1 MSKYINRKNFVQK
14 FTTRSLQRK
23 MMMLFSIMLVIP
35 ILLVGYFSYSS
46 ANKQLELKMQD
57 ATHSSVDL
65 VTNTIT
71 EYVSAAM
78 RNVDLLSQQITSA
91 DIDSKSPKTRALIE
105 LFMKAHPE
113 LEILSVGNEQGA
125 WMKAP
130 DPGKQDFDP
139 RVRDW
144 YKASMKNPGKV
155 TIINPLISVTTGNY
169 TLYISKTLQ
178 DGKGAITTSLNLK
191 IMSEQINKTSP
202 GQTGYF
208 YILDGNHKFVTHPVK
223 APGEDVA
230 DYVVKMLVN
239 GKGDLA
245 YTNPDTGMNMQGY
258 YTTEP
263 NTGFI
268 VAGVLPTKEF
278 SDATQPII
286 NTGIIVL
293 AAALIV
299 TMTLM
304 FLIIRSIT
312 KPIRSLNRSAQRVSE
327 GYLNERIHI
336 NRADEIG
343 QLAENYNLM
352 VGSLRSIVSD
362 ISDTSGLLASSS
374 QELTATT
381 EENSV
386 ATSYVAGL
394 VQESKV
400 GAESQTAAMTET
412 SRAMEEM
419 SSGIQKI
426 AEAAASIVDSSADT
440 EAEVLSGSLKI
451 EQVSQQME
459 AIRTSTHRSSELIGQ
474 LNGLNSEV
482 SEMSSAISAIAVQT
496 NLLSLNAGIEAAR
509 AGEHGRG
516 FAVVATEVRKLA
528 DQSKDTAGNIQET
541 LLQMTKLIDQT
552 YEAIRHTVAAD
563 VELGIQVTSEAKEA
577 FISIEHSTAKINSQL
592 HDISAITEQMSA
604 GAQEVAASVHE
615 ISGISRSTTEAFQG
629 VTAATAQQLASME
642 EISASST
649 ELSRMAGDLQQK
661 IERFKLED

>member
-1 MSKYINRKNFVQK
+1 MSKSTKRFFQK
-14 FTTRSLQRK
+14 PISSSLQRK
-23 MMMLFSIMLVIP
+23 MMIFFSVMLVIP
-35 ILLVGYFSYSS
+35 ILLVSYFSYFS

-65 VTNTIT
+65 ATSIID

-78 RNVDLLSQQITSA
+78 RNVDLLSQQITSSN
-91 DIDSKSPKTRALIE
+91 IDAKSPETRTLIE

-144 YKASMKNPGKV
+144 YKASMENPGKV
-155 TIINPLISVTTGNY
+155 TIIDPLISVTTGNY

-178 DGKGAITTSLNLK
+178 DGKGAITTALNLEK
-191 IMSEQINKTSP
+191 LSEQISKTVP
-202 GQTGYF
+202 GKTGYF
-208 YILDGNHKFVTHPVK
+208 FIVDGNHKFVAHPVK
-223 APGEDVA
+223 AAGDDVA

-239 GKGDLA
+239 NSGDLS
-245 YTNPDTGMNMQGY
+245 YSIPDTGVEMQGY
-258 YTTEP
+258 YTTEE
-263 NTGFI
+263 NTGFTI
-268 VAGVLPTKEF
+268 AGVLPTKEF

-286 NTGIIVL
+286 NTSAIVL

-299 TMTLM
+299 SMTLM

-327 GYLNERIHI
+327 GYLNEQIHI
-336 NRADEIG
+336 TRSDEIG

-352 VGSLRSIVSD
+352 VDSLRSIVSD
-362 ISDTSGLLASSS
+362 ISDTSVQLSSSS
-374 QELTATT
+374 QQLTATT
-381 EENSV
+381 EENSK
-386 ATSYVAGL
+386 ATAYVAEL
-394 VQESKV
+394 VQESSA
-400 GAESQTAAMTET
+400 GAETQTSAMAET

-426 AEAAASIVDSSADT
+426 AEAAATIVDSSANT
-440 EAEVLSGSLKI
+440 EADVLSGSLKI
-451 EQVSQQME
+451 EQVSRQMD
-459 AIRTSTHRSSELIGQ
+459 AIRTSTHHSSELIGQ
-474 LNGLNSEV
+474 LNGLNTEV
-482 SEMSSAISAIAVQT
+482 SAMSSAITAIAVQT

-528 DQSKDTAGNIQET
+528 DQSKNTAGDIQDT
-541 LLQMTKLIDQT
+541 LLQMTRLIDQT

-563 VELGIQVTSEAKEA
+563 VELGIQVTAEAREA
-577 FISIEHSTAKINSQL
+577 FVSIEHSTTTINSQL

-615 ISGISRSTTEAFQG
+615 ISGISRSTSDAFQN
-629 VTAATAQQLASME
+629 VTAATEQQLASME

-649 ELSRMAGDLQQK
+649 ELSKMAGDLQYK